1 MVRPGGGESGPPE
14 SKCGTHLWAQN
25 GGAGQSGQASSARW
39 AWRAP
44 TVLGSADSSLGPP
57 CRPWVFFNLCST
69 ERVPL
74 KVQALGS
81 HPQNQTQGMGWD
93 ARPNPISKYSQGI
106 LTQVSSKH
114 ILRTTY
120 LLGLCLSLPHPCH
133 SLAPSPCSHPPEVSL
148 RRILLIPQ
156 GQMHA
161 WALDPFRED
170 SEGDVKTGHERSQ
183 LVTVT
188 EGGCAK
194 CPGAG

>member
-1 MVRPGGGESGPPE
+1 MWDSPLGTEWRCWAEWAGLLGSVGMEGSHSAWECGQLSGP
-14 SKCGTHLWAQN
+14 
-25 GGAGQSGQASSARW
+25 
-39 AWRAP
+39 
-44 TVLGSADSSLGPP
+44 TVQTLG
-57 CRPWVFFNLCST
+57 FFNLCST

-93 ARPNPISKYSQGI
+93 ARPDPISKYSQGI